1 MPVPSTLSGTY
12 CTIYRSASTLPS
24 EFWEA
29 ARTNP
34 AHFNTI
40 LPTAQKCRD
49 HECPGYTSAPG
60 HVWILVWTCSPRQQ
74 LELVLSCTS
83 TEMGTYPIFIASTVP
98 TPRLTQHFVSSRI
111 PILASTLHQEIP
123 KMRVYS
129 VFGPDAIVNCFAP
142 IWSSLTGISPYREP
156 YYAAKLSVCTSRT
169 ISNRS
174 ASIIPGL
181 QMDLRLA
188 VTADLQGVA
197 ELCYGFASESAP
209 FTLTREGALK
219 EASYLI
225 QNKQVWVHGIRQ
237 EGTNG
242 PSEIASIVACT
253 RNAEQCATIT
263 KVYTN
268 PRWRRRGCAERLVR
282 RVTKLL
288 LSSRYEKVALY
299 VAHTN
304 PAAAKVYHRVGFAGL
319 GDDSMDGKNCE
330 HWSEIGFDRKVVDL
344 GHW

>member
-1 MPVPSTLSGTY
+1 MPVPSTSFGTY
-12 CTIYRSASTLPS
+12 CTIHRSASALPS
-24 EFWEA
+24 HFWEV
-29 ARTNP
+29 ARIKP

-40 LPTAQKCRD
+40 LPIAQKCRD
-49 HECPGYTSAPG
+49 RERAGYPNASAN
-60 HVWILVWTCSPRQQ
+60 VWVLVWTHLR
-74 LELVLSCTS
+74 LDLVLSCTS

-98 TPRLTQHFVSSRI
+98 TPRLTQQFLSSRI
-111 PILASTLHQEIP
+111 PVLASTLYQEVP
-123 KMRVYS
+123 DTRVYS
-129 VFGPDAIVNCFAP
+129 VFGPDAIVNSFAP
-142 IWSSLTGISPYREP
+142 LWSSLTGISRYAEP

-188 VTADLQGVA
+188 VPADLQGVA
-197 ELCYGFASESAP
+197 ELCYGFASESDP
-209 FTLTREGALK
+209 FTLTRDEALK
-219 EASYLI
+219 EASHLI

-237 EGTNG
+237 EATNNG

-253 RNAEQCATIT
+253 RNADQCATIT

-282 RVTKLL
+282 RVTKIL
-288 LSSRYEKVALY
+288 LSSRYEEVALY
-299 VAHTN
+299 VAHDN

-319 GDDSMDGKNCE
+319 GDGSADGVNCE
-330 HWSEIGFDRKVVDL
+330 HWSEIGFDRNVVEL